1 MSPEKQYFWRGRL
14 LYPNRPGDPALAAF
28 MEHATTH
35 IYTERIADPK
45 VWAAAFAETDLAHAM
60 AAPSSDK
67 RR

>member
-1 MSPEKQYFWRGRL
+1 
-14 LYPNRPGDPALAAF
+14 